1 MNGENQSP
9 ERKKKRRPSLLYFLS
24 GGVLKEEFVL
34 RHTKMIVAVFFLVLL
49 YIGNRYSC
57 LLKLRQI
64 DRLQRE
70 LRDVKYESVALSGQ
84 LTGSNRQSQIEELVE
99 AQGLNLESPKTPPYI
114 LRK

>member
-9 ERKKKRRPSLLYFLS
+9 EKKKKKRLSFLYFVS

-34 RHTKMIVAVFFLVLL
+34 RHTKMIVVIILLVVV

-57 LLKLRQI
+57 LLKLREI

-84 LTGSNRQSQIEELVE
+84 LTGSNRRSQIEALVE
-99 AQGLNLESPKTPPYI
+99 AQGLNLESAKTPPYM
-114 LRK
+114 LYK